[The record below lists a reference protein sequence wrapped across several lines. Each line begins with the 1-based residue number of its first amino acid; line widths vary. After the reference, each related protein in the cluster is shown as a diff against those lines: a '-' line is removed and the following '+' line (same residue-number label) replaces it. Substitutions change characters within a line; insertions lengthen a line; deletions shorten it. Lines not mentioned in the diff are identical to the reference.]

1 VDTVLDHRV
10 HAVTDTGARVY
21 RSRVSKERDDAAGD
35 PTETDE
41 PSKPWRSEIL
51 MSDAV
56 GRLIE
61 FWGFKR
67 NMGRIWTVLFLSD
80 SPLTAKDLQERLQLS
95 SGAVSMTVT
104 ELARWGVVKK
114 VWVQGDRRDFFVAE
128 GNFWKMISRVLAER
142 ERVEILEAI
151 DAMEE
156 ALEYARAKIEVGD
169 ERERR
174 RARRQVERIEQLL
187 ELAKLGRRLLD
198 ALLQGAR
205 VDATPLLGVLLG
217 SRD

>member
-1 VDTVLDHRV
+1 
-10 HAVTDTGARVY
+10 VTHVGERVY
-21 RSRVSKERDDAAGD
+21 RSGVSKERDDAADD

-51 MSDAV
+51 MSDAI

-80 SPLTAKDLQERLQLS
+80 APLTAKDLQERLQLS
-95 SGAVSMTVT
+95 SGAVSMTLT

-156 ALEYARAKIEVGD
+156 ALEYARAKIEIGD

-174 RARRQVERIEQLL
+174 RAQRQVERIEQLL

-198 ALLQGAR
+198 ALLQRAR

-217 SRD
+217 SRE

>member
-1 VDTVLDHRV
+1 MTSCPR
-10 HAVTDTGARVY
+10 RVY
-21 RSRVSKERDDAAGD
+21 RAAVANEGEDDARPGAYEERAD
-35 PTETDE
+35 A
-41 PSKPWRSEIL
+41 PWRSEIL

-80 SPLTAKDLQERLQLS
+80 DPLTAKDLQERLQLS
-95 SGAVSMTVT
+95 SGAVSMTVG

-156 ALEYARAKIEVGD
+156 ALEYARAKGKVGD
-169 ERERR
+169 ERARR
-174 RARRQVERIEQLL
+174 RAQRQVERIEQLL
-187 ELAKLGRRLLD
+187 ELARLGRRLLD
-198 ALLQGAR
+198 ALLERAR

-217 SRD
+217 SRQ